1 MGGAFFGKVGSF
13 EEGYEFDVVVLDDSV
28 SGKTWLNQTAS
39 VLTFGEIETNI
50 VYKVKE
56 GDCLF
61 SIAREILGDQFLW
74 ERIYEANKDLIK
86 SPDKVYVGQEL
97 IVPLR

>member
-1 MGGAFFGKVGSF
+1 MHRRK
-13 EEGYEFDVVVLDDSV
+13 
-28 SGKTWLNQTAS
+28 SGKAWLNQTAS
-39 VLTFGEIETNI
+39 VLTFGEIETHI

-61 SIAREILGDQFLW
+61 SIAREILGDQLLW

>member
-1 MGGAFFGKVGSF
+1 MHRRK
-13 EEGYEFDVVVLDDSV
+13 

-50 VYKVKE
+50 VYKVKD

-61 SIAREILGDQFLW
+61 SIAREILGDQLLW

>member
-1 MGGAFFGKVGSF
+1 MHRRK
-13 EEGYEFDVVVLDDSV
+13 

-61 SIAREILGDQFLW
+61 SIAREILGDQLLW
-74 ERIYEANKDLIK
+74 ERIYEANKGLVK
-86 SPDKVYVGQEL
+86 SLDKVYVGQEL
-97 IVPLR
+97 IVPLK